1 MINIIKRMNLI
12 NNNINHKKKVNHQL
26 HNKENKIEKN
36 FYFKENQEKLN
47 LLQVGNQLLKNIQLK
62 INNLSNKNKKIN

>member
-12 NNNINHKKKVNHQL
+12 NNNINHKMKVNHQL

-47 LLQVGNQLLKNIQLK
+47 LLQVGN
-62 INNLSNKNKKIN
+62 